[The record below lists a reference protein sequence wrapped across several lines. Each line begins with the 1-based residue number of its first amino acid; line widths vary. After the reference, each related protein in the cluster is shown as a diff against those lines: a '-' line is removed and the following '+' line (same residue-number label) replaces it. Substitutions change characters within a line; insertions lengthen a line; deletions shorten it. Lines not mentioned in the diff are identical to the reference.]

1 MFHKDSMKIARDF
14 ITGEMSVNK
23 NEYADRAREGA
34 RRRGTEGRE
43 RARGAF
49 LFIRA
54 FFFFFF
60 LDLSTSPPDDG
71 RRFESAISRRT
82 RKLCRLDHS

>member
-23 NEYADRAREGA
+23 NEYADRASEGA

-54 FFFFFF
+54 LYFFF
-60 LDLSTSPPDDG
+60 LDLSTSAPDDG